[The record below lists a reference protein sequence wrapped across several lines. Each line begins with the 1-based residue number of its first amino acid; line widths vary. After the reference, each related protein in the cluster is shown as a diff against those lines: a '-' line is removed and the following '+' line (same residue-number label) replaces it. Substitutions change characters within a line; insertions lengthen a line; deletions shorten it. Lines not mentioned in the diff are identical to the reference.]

1 MKSSP
6 LWIVKEVW
14 CQVYLPPGYTSV
26 ILADILQF
34 SDLDLKDY
42 FLYKERKEEIRHD
55 GIDDIRFDKKEEEND
70 AVCQEHLEEHI
81 PREENYD
88 KLQPISAQ

>member
-1 MKSSP
+1 M
-6 LWIVKEVW
+6 
-14 CQVYLPPGYTSV
+14 
-26 ILADILQF
+26 QF

-55 GIDDIRFDKKEEEND
+55 GIDDIRSDKKEEEND